1 MDDQQLPSNKRKI
14 NQLQLDQFQNGMTNS
29 SMDESPNKKHQALSN
44 GPGEQTATAP
54 KRIVSVRT
62 RSEASVVII

>member
-1 MDDQQLPSNKRKI
+1 MDDQQLTSKKRKI
-14 NQLQLDQFQNGMTNS
+14 NQLQLDQFQNGMINS
-29 SMDESPNKKHQALSN
+29 SLDESPNKKPQVLSN
-44 GPGEQTATAP
+44 GSGEQTAIAS